1 MRRAVSLACASVAAG
16 RARGY
21 IPFVTMATNGA
32 NGKTKPAKKRSRRLV
47 TPKASAAEVRAMR
60 EYLKMTGHKFD
71 PKRLAKIRAQWAD

>member
-1 MRRAVSLACASVAAG
+1 
-16 RARGY
+16 
-21 IPFVTMATNGA
+21 MATNGA
-32 NGKTKPAKKRSRRLV
+32 NGKTKPSKKRSRRLV